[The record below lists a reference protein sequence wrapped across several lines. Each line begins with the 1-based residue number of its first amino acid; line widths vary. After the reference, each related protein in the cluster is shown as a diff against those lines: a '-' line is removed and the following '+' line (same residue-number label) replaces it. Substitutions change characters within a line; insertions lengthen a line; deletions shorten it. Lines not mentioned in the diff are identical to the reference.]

1 VAMRYEGQIYR
12 PPVEA
17 SSLIIQATIGCPW
30 NRCTFCAM
38 YKDRKFRVRPLGDV
52 LDDLDAARSAYRSV
66 PSLFLADGNTVSLA
80 TDDLLAIL
88 RHAYA
93 TFPELEH
100 VGTYGGARFIAE
112 KPVDELAALR
122 AAGLSVVYLGLES
135 GDDETLARVKKG
147 VTAAE
152 MIEAGGRLREA
163 GFPVNLYVLV
173 GLGGRRRWREH
184 ALGTAAVINAI
195 RPAIVR
201 PRTLY
206 VQEGTP
212 LWHQRE
218 RGEFIEAGPREA
230 LQEMRLLLETV
241 TVPLQLVS
249 DHITNYL
256 PLYGR
261 LPADRVALL
270 AAIDRSL
277 AQNDLSRLRPAHF
290 DHL

>member
-1 VAMRYEGQIYR
+1 MRYEGQIYR

-30 NRCTFCAM
+30 NRCAFCAM
-38 YKDRKFRVRPLGDV
+38 YKDRKFRTRPVADV
-52 LDDLDAARSAYRSV
+52 LADLDAARAVHRSV
-66 PSLFLADGNTVSLA
+66 PSLFLADGNTISLP

-88 RHAYA
+88 GHAHA
-93 TFPELEH
+93 VFPELAH
-100 VGTYGGARFIAE
+100 VGTYGGAKFIIRKSVA
-112 KPVDELAALR
+112 ELAALR
-122 AAGLSVVYLGLES
+122 DAGLSTVYLGLES
-135 GDDETLARVKKG
+135 GDDETLARVQKG

-152 MIEAGGRLREA
+152 MIEAGTRLREA
-163 GFPVNLYVLV
+163 GFPVSLYVLV
-173 GLGGRRRWREH
+173 GLGGKDRWREH

-212 LWHQRE
+212 LWYRRQ
-218 RGEFIEAGPREA
+218 RGEFVEAGPGEA
-230 LQEMRLLLETV
+230 LQEVRLLLDSII
-241 TVPLQLVS
+241 VPVQLAS

-261 LPADRVALL
+261 LPDDRAVLV
-270 AAIDRSL
+270 AAIDRTL
-277 AQNDLSRLRPAHF
+277 GQDDLSGLRPAHF

>member
-1 VAMRYEGQIYR
+1 MRYEGQIYR

-38 YKDRKFRVRPLGDV
+38 YKDRKFRTRPVADV
-52 LDDLDAARSAYRSV
+52 LDDLDAARSVYRSV
-66 PSLFLADGNTVSLA
+66 PSLFLADGNTISLPA
-80 TDDLLAIL
+80 EDLLAIL
-88 RHAYA
+88 EHAYA
-93 TFPELEH
+93 VFPELEH
-100 VGTYGGARFIAE
+100 VGTYGGARFIAQ
-112 KPVDELAALR
+112 KPVADLIALR
-122 AAGLSVVYLGLES
+122 EGGLSIVYLGLES

-152 MIEAGGRLREA
+152 MIQAGSRLREA
-163 GFPVNLYVLV
+163 GFPVSLYVLV
-173 GLGGRRRWREH
+173 GLGGRYRWREH
-184 ALGTAAVINAI
+184 ALGTAAVVNAI

-212 LWHQRE
+212 LWYQRE
-218 RGEFIEAGPREA
+218 RGEFVETGPREA
-230 LQEMRLLLETV
+230 LQEVRLLLDTI
-241 TVPLQLVS
+241 TVPVQLVS

-261 LPADRVALL
+261 LPDDRAALV
-270 AAIDRSL
+270 AAIDRAL
-277 AQNDLSRLRPAHF
+277 ARDDLSGLRPAHF